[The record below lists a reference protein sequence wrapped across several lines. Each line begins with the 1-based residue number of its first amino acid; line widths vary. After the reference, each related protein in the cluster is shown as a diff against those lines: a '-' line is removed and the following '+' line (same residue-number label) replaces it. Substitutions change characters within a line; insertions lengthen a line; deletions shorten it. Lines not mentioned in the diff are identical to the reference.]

1 MVVTSK
7 DTKTFHISRCPDSIF
22 KQVLMW
28 TLWWDLRRILTGNHV
43 LKTRYIPYFTILSTP
58 LECQF
63 GATSLNIGCQCRQVS
78 VRPDSGAPCL
88 HRVKH
93 KLTSAWHR
101 HISGIPR
108 SQSRWRIENSL
119 FAFLSQTGNV
129 VFEIGKRH
137 SFMAFVVNQNQGWP
151 GFTKRYATEM
161 VAWLVIRLG
170 SKLILSLP
178 KFFWLSFCKEG
189 RGPLYQTKVQ
199 ILPF

>member
-1 MVVTSK
+1 MSWFNI
-7 DTKTFHISRCPDSIF
+7 KTGAGVNIVIRFDEDFYWQSGFENKIYTLFH
-22 KQVLMW
+22 
-28 TLWWDLRRILTGNHV
+28 
-43 LKTRYIPYFTILSTP
+43 ILSTP

-129 VFEIGKRH
+129 VFENGKRH
-137 SFMAFVVNQNQGWP
+137 SFMAFVVNQNQGLP
-151 GFTKRYATEM
+151 GFTKLFATEM

-170 SKLILSLP
+170 SKLILS
-178 KFFWLSFCKEG
+178 FS
-189 RGPLYQTKVQ
+189 KV
-199 ILPF
+199 LLTFRTTFL

>member
-129 VFEIGKRH
+129 VFENGKRH
-137 SFMAFVVNQNQGWP
+137 SFMAFVVNQ
-151 GFTKRYATEM
+151 
-161 VAWLVIRLG
+161 IRVDQVLQNF
-170 SKLILSLP
+170 LQLR
-178 KFFWLSFCKEG
+178 W
-189 RGPLYQTKVQ
+189 
-199 ILPF
+199 

>member
-1 MVVTSK
+1 MSWFNIQTGVDVNIVMRFEE
-7 DTKTFHISRCPDSIF
+7 DFDWQSRF
-22 KQVLMW
+22 ENKMY
-28 TLWWDLRRILTGNHV
+28 
-43 LKTRYIPYFTILSTP
+43 KPYFTILSTP

-129 VFEIGKRH
+129 VFENGKRH

-151 GFTKRYATEM
+151 GFTKLQLR
-161 VAWLVIRLG
+161 W
-170 SKLILSLP
+170 
-178 KFFWLSFCKEG
+178 
-189 RGPLYQTKVQ
+189 
-199 ILPF
+199 